1 MADFSLEL
9 DVFANTAKLEAGLKK
24 AEKSVDGTADKI
36 DKMGSDTGGFGKFTV
51 GAAKAAAAFG
61 AIEIAA
67 GTISTIGQ
75 SLKGIM
81 ASFAGETE
89 KADRAFAGALEAAK
103 QLPFGIGG
111 TIDKVNQL
119 ALALAG
125 VEDTL
130 AEIAE
135 LEADIRAYEERKAR
149 VLSILGY
156 MRDIRMEMER
166 QLKLLSEED
175 EYKRAILEVELEKER
190 QLEELT
196 RKRDQALAAGVAE
209 DIVLENYERARKAIE
224 AAAAK
229 RIELINKEKQ
239 AQEEAD
245 RLAEEAERLAEEEAR
260 RKERQAELDRQAAEH
275 QKKIMEMEKQAAKE
289 REAAAAAQKKAE
301 QEQLAFVNARLK
313 MEQEIAEA
321 RAEAERQAAGATAT
335 FATAGGSF
343 TAAASAQVNEAKL
356 LTRIS
361 QQSRD
366 FLAQIMMNTAQMAG
380 GLNLA

>member
-75 SLKGIM
+75 SLKGIV

-89 KADRAFAGALEAAK
+89 KAERAFAGALEAAK

-149 VLSILGY
+149 VLSILGT

-175 EYKRAILEVELEKER
+175 EYKRAILEVELDKER
-190 QLEELT
+190 QLEELA
-196 RKRDQALAAGVAE
+196 RKRDEALAAGVAE

-229 RIELINKEKQ
+229 RIELIKKEKQ

-245 RLAEEAERLAEEEAR
+245 RLAEEEAR
-260 RKERQAELDRQAAEH
+260 RQERQAELDRQAAEH

-301 QEQLAFVNARLK
+301 EEQLAFVNARLK

>member
-1 MADFSLEL
+1 MADFQLEL
-9 DVFANTAKLEAGLKK
+9 DVFANTAKLEKGLKA
-24 AEKSVDGTADKI
+24 AEEKVSATSNKI
-36 DKMGSDTGGFGKFTV
+36 DKMSSEQAGFGKFVV

-61 AIEIAA
+61 AIEVGA
-67 GTISTIGQ
+67 GVVSTLGQ
-75 SLKGIM
+75 SLKGVM
-81 ASFAGETE
+81 ASFAGDTE
-89 KADRAFAGALEAAK
+89 KAERAFAGALDAAK

-130 AEIAE
+130 VEIAE
-135 LEADIRAYEERKAR
+135 LEAEIRDYEARKAV
-149 VLSILGY
+149 VLSILGT
-156 MRDIRMEMER
+156 MRDIRKEMEM
-166 QLKLLSEED
+166 QLALLQEQD
-175 EYKRAILEVELEKER
+175 DYKREILAVELETQR
-190 QLEELT
+190 AIEELQ
-196 RKRDQALAAGVAE
+196 RKRDEALAAGVAE
-209 DIVLENYERARKAIE
+209 EIVVENYEKALAAILAVQEQKIANIKADQE
-224 AAAAK
+224 AA
-229 RIELINKEKQ
+229 
-239 AQEEAD
+239 
-245 RLAEEAERLAEEEAR
+245 RLAEEEAKR
-260 RKERQAELDRQAAEH
+260 AQEQAEREAELNRQAEEH
-275 QKKIMEMEKQAAKE
+275 QKQIIAMEKQAQKD

-301 QEQLAFVNARLK
+301 EEQLAFVNARLK
-313 MEQEIAEA
+313 MEEEIAEA
-321 RAEAERQAAGATAT
+321 RVEAEQMAAGATAS